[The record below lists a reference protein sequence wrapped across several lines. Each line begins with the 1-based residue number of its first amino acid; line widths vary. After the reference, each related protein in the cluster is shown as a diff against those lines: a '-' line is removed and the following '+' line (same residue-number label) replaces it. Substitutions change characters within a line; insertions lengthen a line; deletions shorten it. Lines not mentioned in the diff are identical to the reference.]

1 MELKLLNLGAELEN
15 KIKNLININSLG
27 TDVIEQIVSRAHF
40 FAKNPYEVSLRH
52 KKLAFIFFE
61 NSTRTRFSFEV
72 AAKNLNMDI
81 FHFDGNVSSLSKGE
95 SFVDTLNNLEALGI
109 DGIILRNKTSDLIES
124 GVRNSNM
131 SFVNAGSGSDFH
143 PTQALLDYYT
153 MKKYLGTVE
162 GKKIVIVGD
171 ILHSRVAKSN
181 IALLNKF
188 GAKVY
193 ALAPSAYQDKTL
205 AGVTWENSLDTAL
218 QGANVVMCLRIQK
231 ERIEENIDFDDYIKN
246 YQISNCEMLDGAYL
260 MHPGPVNI
268 DVEIASSVLQ
278 NYDKNLILEQA
289 KNGVFVRMAI
299 LEMLFGGALC

>member
-1 MELKLLNLGAELEN
+1 MEN

-27 TDVIEQIVSRAHF
+27 VDVIEYIISRADF
-40 FAKNPYEVSLRH
+40 FAKNPYAVSLEH
-52 KKLAFIFFE
+52 KKLAFMFFE

-72 AAKNLNMDI
+72 AAKNLKMDV

-95 SFVDTLNNLEALGI
+95 SFVDTLNNLEVLGI
-109 DGIILRNKTSDLIES
+109 DGVILRNKTSDLIES
-124 GVRNSNM
+124 GAQNSNM
-131 SFVNAGSGSDFH
+131 SFINAGSGSDFH

-162 GKKIVIVGD
+162 GRKIVIIGD

-181 IALLNKF
+181 IALLGKL
-188 GAKVY
+188 GARVH
-193 ALAPSAYQDKTL
+193 ALAPAAFRDETL
-205 AGVTWENSLDTAL
+205 AGVVWENSLANAI
-218 QGANVVMCLRIQK
+218 QGADVVMCLRIQK
-231 ERIEENIDFDDYIKN
+231 ERIEENIDFDDYIEN
-246 YQISNCEMLDGAYL
+246 YQISNPEMLAGAYL

-299 LEMLFGGALC
+299 LELLFGGVAC

>member
-1 MELKLLNLGAELEN
+1 MEN
-15 KIKNLININSLG
+15 KIKNLINIKSLNNEI
-27 TDVIEQIVSRAHF
+27 IEKIVSRAEF
-40 FAKNPYEVSLRH
+40 FSKNPYSVSLEH
-52 KKLAFIFFE
+52 KKLAFMFFE

-72 AAKNLNMDI
+72 AAKNLKMDV
-81 FHFDGNVSSLSKGE
+81 FHFDSNVSSLSKGE
-95 SFVDTLNNLEALGI
+95 SFVDTLNNLEVFGI
-109 DGIILRNKTSDLIES
+109 DGIILRNRTSDLIES
-124 GVRNSNM
+124 GVQNSNL
-131 SFVNAGSGSDFH
+131 SFINAGSGSDFH

-162 GKKIVIVGD
+162 GKKIVIIGD
-171 ILHSRVAKSN
+171 ILHSRVARSN

-193 ALAPSAYQDKTL
+193 ALAPLAFQDKTL
-205 AGVTWENSLDTAL
+205 SGVTWEDSLDTAL

-246 YQISNCEMLDGAYL
+246 YQISNPEMLGDAYL

-268 DVEIASSVLQ
+268 DVEISSSVLQ